1 MNINITLVA
10 VAIAFGIFI
19 WFTAHF
25 VWPVLM
31 NKIEERQ
38 KKIADGLAAGE
49 EGKRVL
55 VEAERRSES
64 ALQEARDRAQGMT
77 SDSER
82 RANQIVEEA
91 KTHAKAEAER
101 ILAAAQE
108 QIQQEINKAKSLLR
122 DQVAVLA
129 VAGAEKILKR
139 EIDTK
144 AHADM
149 LSQLKAQL

>member
-82 RANQIVEEA
+82 RANQIIDEA
-91 KTHAKAEAER
+91 KLQAKAEAER
-101 ILAAAQE
+101 ILAAAQD
-108 QIQQEINKAKSLLR
+108 QIQQELTKAKGQLR

-129 VAGAEKILKR
+129 VAGAERILKR
-139 EIDTK
+139 EVDAK

-149 LSQLKAQL
+149 LAQLKAQL

>member
-55 VEAERRSES
+55 VEAERRSHS

-82 RANQIVEEA
+82 RANQIIDEA
-91 KTHAKAEAER
+91 KLQAKAEAER
-101 ILAAAQE
+101 ILAAAQD
-108 QIQQEINKAKSLLR
+108 QIQQELTKAKGQLR

-129 VAGAEKILKR
+129 VAGAERILKR
-139 EIDTK
+139 EVDAK

-149 LSQLKAQL
+149 LAQLKAQL

>member
-19 WFTAHF
+19 WLTAHF

-82 RANQIVEEA
+82 RANHIIDEA
-91 KTHAKAEAER
+91 KLHAKAESER
-101 ILAAAQE
+101 ILAAAQD
-108 QIQQEINKAKSLLR
+108 QIQQELTKAKGQLR

-129 VAGAEKILKR
+129 VAGAERILKR
-139 EIDTK
+139 EIDAK

-149 LSQLKAQL
+149 LAQLKAQL

>member
-1 MNINITLVA
+1 MNINITLIA
-10 VAIAFGIFI
+10 VTIAFGIFI
-19 WFTAHF
+19 WITARF

-49 EGKRVL
+49 EGKRAL
-55 VEAERRSES
+55 VEAERRSEAS
-64 ALQEARDRAQGMT
+64 LQEARERAQGMT

-108 QIQQEINKAKSLLR
+108 QIRQEINKAKSLLR

-129 VAGAEKILKR
+129 VAGAEKILER
-139 EIDTK
+139 EIDAK